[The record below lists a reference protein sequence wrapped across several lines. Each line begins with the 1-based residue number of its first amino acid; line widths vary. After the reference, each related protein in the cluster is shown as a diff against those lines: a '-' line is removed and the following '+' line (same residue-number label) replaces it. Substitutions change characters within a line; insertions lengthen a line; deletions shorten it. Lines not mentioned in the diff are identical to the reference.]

1 MKSACSETV
10 KFPVTDV
17 WNKKLTKKFMTM
29 DIAQIKLKPIPPD
42 KKVVVL
48 SQSNYS

>member
-29 DIAQIKLKPIPPD
+29 DIAQIKLKLIPPD